1 MNEIIK
7 RLDAMDAKMDRMK
20 DEILQQS
27 ARNTQV
33 VIENTVAKQLQLL
46 SEGQQTL
53 LDTLAPKS
61 RVETLEDEIIF
72 LKQVIR
78 GMAQDIAELK
88 KAQ

>member
-1 MNEIIK
+1 MDEKMMQYLSEMEQRII
-7 RLDAMDAKMDRMK
+7 
-20 DEILQQS
+20 QQS

-33 VIENTVAKQLQLL
+33 VIENTVSKQLQLL
-46 SEGQQTL
+46 IEGQQTL

-61 RVETLEDEIIF
+61 RVEALEDEIIF